1 LPAQCST
8 VCLSRSI
15 TVAEGVFAPGH
26 LGELTQ
32 QVPFEL
38 VDAVLA
44 ETGTVQQRLRDLPS
58 RVGLY
63 FVLALGLYAHL
74 GYAGVWGKLVAG
86 LKDLPGLVVATP
98 SEKALRDLRR
108 RIGPGP
114 VKALFEL
121 LAGPLAQPGAPGVR
135 YRRWRTVAFDGCS
148 SLKAPD
154 VNRSWLG
161 KIKHRMGWAGYP
173 MVMLMALVETGTR
186 GLLGAV
192 FGPTGTGETTY
203 ARQLMGLLDEG
214 MLVLADRG
222 FDANAFLQAVAGAKA
237 QFLVRAKSTRRPPV
251 LAVLPDGSWLTRI
264 AGLQLRVIDAAIT
277 VTGTDGTVITGTYR
291 LLTTLLDHHADP
303 ADRLVRLYH
312 ERWEIESAYF
322 ALKHTLLRGRVLRS
336 NDQPGLEQELWG
348 LLATYQALRMA
359 MTDAAQ
365 AGGLDPDRASFTV
378 ALEAARDTI
387 SNATGIMPEQTDGR
401 IDLIGAIGRA
411 VLAHP
416 LPARRARYS
425 ARKVKSPISR
435 YHARPADDDR
445 PLATTSIATVTTQIH
460 EPVATQRVCE
470 EPVTA
475 APSAQASSPARRPRR
490 TPPRR
495 DPQPFAPS
503 SAPTAVAGA
512 DTTGADD
519 PSRRPAPTADEVLD
533 LLRRDPYRP
542 WHGRDVA
549 HILNVTNINSLCTR
563 MSQWAHKGLLHK
575 IGRATYTL
583 TPAT

>member
-1 LPAQCST
+1 LPGQCST

-15 TVAEGVFAPGH
+15 SVAEGVFAPGH

-38 VDAVLA
+38 ADAVLA
-44 ETGTVQQRLRDLPS
+44 ETGGVQRRLRDLPS
-58 RVGLY
+58 RVGVY

-74 GYAGVWGKLVAG
+74 GYARVWDKLVAG
-86 LKDLPGLVVATP
+86 LKDLPGLVLVTP

-108 RIGPGP
+108 RIGSAP
-114 VKALFEL
+114 VKALFEV
-121 LAGPLAQPGAPGVR
+121 LAGPLAPPSAPGVS

-154 VNRSWLG
+154 ANRSWLG

-173 MVMLMALVETGTR
+173 MVMLMGLVETGTR

-203 ARQLMGLLDEG
+203 ALQLTGLLDER

-222 FDANAFLQAVAGAKA
+222 FDSNAFLHAVAGAKA
-237 QFLVRAKSTRRPPV
+237 QFLVRVKSTRRPPV
-251 LAVLPDGSWLTRI
+251 LAVLPDGSWLTRVV
-264 AGLQLRVIDAAIT
+264 GLQVRVIDAVVT

-291 LLTTLLDHHADP
+291 LFTTLLDHRADP
-303 ADRLVRLYH
+303 ADRLIRLYH
-312 ERWEIESAYF
+312 ERWEIESAYY
-322 ALKHTLLRGRVLRS
+322 ALRHTLLGARVLRS
-336 NDQPGLEQELWG
+336 NDRPGLEQELWG
-348 LLATYQALRMA
+348 LLATYQVLRMA
-359 MTDAAQ
+359 MADAAV
-365 AGGLDPDRASFTV
+365 AGGLDPDRASFTI
-378 ALEAARDTI
+378 ALEAARDSLT
-387 SNATGIMPEQTDGR
+387 SATGVLPVEADGR
-401 IDLIGAIGRA
+401 IDLTGAIGRA

-445 PLATTSIATVTTQIH
+445 PLVTTSIDTVTTDIH
-460 EPVATQRVCE
+460 EPVAAQRLAE
-470 EPVTA
+470 EPGTA
-475 APSAQASSPARRPRR
+475 
-490 TPPRR
+490 TPPATRTI
-495 DPQPFAPS
+495 PGGT
-503 SAPTAVAGA
+503 TAVVE
-512 DTTGADD
+512 
-519 PSRRPAPTADEVLD
+519 PRCRPAPTVTEVLD
-533 LLRRDPYRP
+533 LLRSDPYRP

-549 HILNVTNINSLCTR
+549 QILNITNINSLCTR

-575 IGRATYTL
+575 IDRATYTL
-583 TPAT
+583 APAT

>member
-38 VDAVLA
+38 SDAVLA
-44 ETGTVQQRLRDLPS
+44 ETRAVQQRLRDLPS

-63 FVLALGLYAHL
+63 FVLTLGLYAHL
-74 GYAGVWGKLVAG
+74 GYAGVWEKLVAG
-86 LKDLPGLVVATP
+86 LKDLPGLVLATP

-108 RIGPGP
+108 RIGVAP
-114 VKALFEL
+114 VRALFEV
-121 LAGPLAQPGAPGVR
+121 LAGPLAQPRMPGAR

-148 SLKAPD
+148 SLKAAGA
-154 VNRSWLG
+154 NRSWLG
-161 KIKHRMGWAGYP
+161 KIRHRMGWAGYP
-173 MVMLMALVETGTR
+173 MVALMALVETGTR

-192 FGPTGTGETTY
+192 FGPTSTGETTY
-203 ARQLMGLLDEG
+203 ARQLIGLLNEG

-222 FDANAFLQAVAGAKA
+222 FDTNTFLQAVAGTKA
-237 QFLVRAKSTRRPPV
+237 QLLVRAKSTRRPPV

-291 LLTTLLDHHADP
+291 LLTTLTDHRADP
-303 ADRLVRLYH
+303 AARLVQLYH
-312 ERWEIESAYF
+312 ERWEIESAYY
-322 ALKHTLLRGRVLRS
+322 ALRHTLLRARVLRS
-336 NDQPGLEQELWG
+336 GDQPGLEQELWG
-348 LLATYQALRMA
+348 LLATYQVLRMA
-359 MTDAAQ
+359 MTDAAC

-378 ALEAARDTI
+378 ALEAARDTLTT
-387 SNATGIMPEQTDGR
+387 ATGILPTEASGR
-401 IDLIGAIGRA
+401 IDLIGVIGRA

-445 PLATTSIATVTTQIH
+445 PLATTSIATVITEIH
-460 EPVATQRVCE
+460 EPVAAQ
-470 EPVTA
+470 PVTA
-475 APSAQASSPARRPRR
+475 TAPASAPPPADRPRQ
-490 TPPRR
+490 TPPPRA
-495 DPQPFAPS
+495 PQPLTPS
-503 SAPTAVAGA
+503 SATAASTNAGSTA
-512 DTTGADD
+512 ADD
-519 PSRRPAPTADEVLD
+519 PPARPAPTPDEILD
-533 LLRRDPYRP
+533 LLRSDPYRP

-549 HILNVTNINSLCTR
+549 KILNVTNINSLCTR
-563 MSQWAHKGLLHK
+563 MSQWAHRGLLHK

-583 TPAT
+583 APSP